1 MTAGATAIVLA
12 ALGLALLGPHQ
23 TGQSPAANSQP
34 AGRAA
39 TAADAGISLGARL
52 GAALAAWLS
61 IAIVLGGWPGIVLGG
76 VTAGCAEGVL
86 RRLEPA
92 AVARLR
98 ARRAAD
104 LPVALDLLAVCLR
117 AGTPLVASFEIVSAA
132 LPGPLAEDLRVVAAM
147 QRLGASAPA
156 AWADYADDPVLAQTA
171 AAVARSAES
180 GSRLAESFERL
191 AADRR
196 AELVLDGES
205 RARRAGVLAMAPLGL
220 CFLPAFVCLGIVP
233 LVLSIATTVLDG
245 V

>member
-1 MTAGATAIVLA
+1 MTASILVLA
-12 ALGLALLGPHQ
+12 ALGLVLLGPHR
-23 TGQSPAANSQP
+23 TGQSPLANSRR
-34 AGRAA
+34 AGTA
-39 TAADAGISLGARL
+39 TTGPHAGIPTGARL

-76 VTAGCAEGVL
+76 VTGVGAERVL

-92 AVARLR
+92 AVTRRR

-104 LPVALDLLAVCLR
+104 LPVALDLLGVCLR
-117 AGTPLVASFEIVSAA
+117 AGTPLVAAFEIVSSA
-132 LPGPLAEDLRVVAAM
+132 LQGPLAEDLRVVAAM
-147 QRLGASAPA
+147 QRLGASTAA
-156 AWADYADDPVLAQTA
+156 AWADYADDPVLAPTA

-233 LVLSIATTVLDG
+233 LVLSIATRVLGG

>member
-1 MTAGATAIVLA
+1 VTASTLALA
-12 ALGLALLGPHQ
+12 ALGLALLGPHR
-23 TGQSPAANSQP
+23 TGQSPPADSRP
-34 AGRAA
+34 AGTA
-39 TAADAGISLGARL
+39 TTAPHAGIPTGARL
-52 GAALAAWLS
+52 GAALAAWIS

-76 VTAGCAEGVL
+76 VTGVGADGAL

-92 AVARLR
+92 AVTRR
-98 ARRAAD
+98 RSRRAAD
-104 LPVALDLLAVCLR
+104 LPVALDLLGVCLR
-117 AGTPLVASFEIVSAA
+117 AGTPLVAAFEIVSSA
-132 LPGPLAEDLRVVAAM
+132 LQGPLAEDLRVVAAM
-147 QRLGASAPA
+147 QRLGASAAA
-156 AWADYADDPVLAQTA
+156 AWADYADDPVLAPMA

-191 AADRR
+191 AAERR

-233 LVLSIATTVLDG
+233 LVLSIATRVLEG